1 MTQLEMQKASYLGL
15 LNCHQK
21 FIPCRA
27 TTATPTNST
36 RATPTHAMPLS
47 MRRRSPSPVVTGNV
61 SRARMRFESGGSVKN
76 NKTSPSPVP
85 SGFEIS
91 SKYNSLTGLEP
102 LTSSQHQTLPR
113 TFRFMNNN
121 QNNTSSMDTIY
132 RPDTK
137 TTINKFLS
145 GSSYANN
152 MNTVIILIEFISN
165 IIYVCTVFPR
175 IVSAETVLFFIV
187 VNVELFL

>member
-1 MTQLEMQKASYLGL
+1 
-15 LNCHQK
+15 
-21 FIPCRA
+21 
-27 TTATPTNST
+27 
-36 RATPTHAMPLS
+36 MPLS

-91 SKYNSLTGLEP
+91 SKYSLTGLEP

-121 QNNTSSMDTIY
+121 HNNTSSMDTIY

-152 MNTVIILIEFISN
+152 INTVIIFIESISN
-165 IIYVCTVFPR
+165 MSVHSLWKFYYCVPNLQIFCWHLGYFH
-175 IVSAETVLFFIV
+175 L
-187 VNVELFL
+187 VNIL

>member
-1 MTQLEMQKASYLGL
+1 
-15 LNCHQK
+15 
-21 FIPCRA
+21 
-27 TTATPTNST
+27 
-36 RATPTHAMPLS
+36 

-91 SKYNSLTGLEP
+91 SKYSLTGLEP

-121 QNNTSSMDTIY
+121 HNNTSSMDTIY

-152 MNTVIILIEFISN
+152 INTVIIFIESISN
-165 IIYVCTVFPR
+165 MSVHSLWKFYYFSLRSQSWNILLAPGLLSSGQYFIMAVITRLVIIWTGLKSSYKCIILPFL
-175 IVSAETVLFFIV
+175 VL
-187 VNVELFL
+187 

>member
-1 MTQLEMQKASYLGL
+1 
-15 LNCHQK
+15 
-21 FIPCRA
+21 
-27 TTATPTNST
+27 
-36 RATPTHAMPLS
+36 

-91 SKYNSLTGLEP
+91 SKYSLTGLEP

-152 MNTVIILIEFISN
+152 INTVIIFIESISN
-165 IIYVCTVFPR
+165 MIYRKVPNSSLSWLLAHFQIFR
-175 IVSAETVLFFIV
+175 RLMNGKFAANVLWPLAKNFKI
-187 VNVELFL
+187 E

>member
-1 MTQLEMQKASYLGL
+1 MSTLISTYIEGFCYFPNSRPDRKSIYNYNNDQAWWYNWKCKEHNTKGYLIFL
-15 LNCHQK
+15 S
-21 FIPCRA
+21 CRA

-91 SKYNSLTGLEP
+91 SKYSLTGLEP

-121 QNNTSSMDTIY
+121 HNNNTSSMDTIY

-145 GSSYANN
+145 GSNYANN
-152 MNTVIILIEFISN
+152 INTVIIL
-165 IIYVCTVFPR
+165 
-175 IVSAETVLFFIV
+175 
-187 VNVELFL
+187 

>member
-1 MTQLEMQKASYLGL
+1 
-15 LNCHQK
+15 
-21 FIPCRA
+21 
-27 TTATPTNST
+27 
-36 RATPTHAMPLS
+36 MPLS

-91 SKYNSLTGLEP
+91 SKYSLTGLEP

-121 QNNTSSMDTIY
+121 HNNTSSMDTIY

-152 MNTVIILIEFISN
+152 INTVIIFNRIYFKN
-165 IIYVCTVFPR
+165 DIYVCEHTPK
-175 IVSAETVLFFIV
+175 ICAQKNISAIRKKYQM
-187 VNVELFL
+187 

>member
-1 MTQLEMQKASYLGL
+1 
-15 LNCHQK
+15 
-21 FIPCRA
+21 
-27 TTATPTNST
+27 
-36 RATPTHAMPLS
+36 MPLS

-91 SKYNSLTGLEP
+91 SKYSLTGLEP

-121 QNNTSSMDTIY
+121 HNNTSSMDTIY

-152 MNTVIILIEFISN
+152 INTVIIFLESISN
-165 IIYVCTVFPR
+165 MIYVCVRSLWKFYYFSLR
-175 IVSAETVLFFIV
+175 SQSEFFKYST
-187 VNVELFL
+187 LT